1 MCPRLSN
8 LSDNRWSPK
17 EMFWLSVFAVN
28 QNRTPG
34 LACRASVILRVFFF
48 WLKILLDVNFLCK
61 AIFNWISKVIRGW
74 IGFTLLCH
82 LIASENHPHPDA
94 QPKPIVTWSFAFSCA
109 SDSFG
114 CLNSHWLLALFP
126 LFKLA
131 VVITLRNS
139 TYSGWLVLYILP

>member
-8 LSDNRWSPK
+8 LCDNRWSPK

-28 QNRTPG
+28 QNSTPR

-48 WLKILLDVNFLCK
+48 RLKILLDVNFLCK

-114 CLNSHWLLALFP
+114 CLNSHSLLALFP

>member
-8 LSDNRWSPK
+8 LCDDRWSPK

-28 QNRTPG
+28 QNSTPR

-48 WLKILLDVNFLCK
+48 RLKILLDVNFLCK

-114 CLNSHWLLALFP
+114 CLNSHSLLALFP

>member
-8 LSDNRWSPK
+8 LCDNRWSPK

-28 QNRTPG
+28 QNSTPR

-48 WLKILLDVNFLCK
+48 RLKILLDVNFLCK